1 MVFKYLFTIGPTVSK
16 SNKPRKS
23 TATGTGGG
31 SGLFESTKMQS
42 LMKQLSHNP
51 EILQTV
57 IENPDMA
64 ASMIQ
69 NHPLLAG
76 KPEMQNQLKNMI
88 STFVQQPQNPELQ
101 VSKNIEQYKSC
112 SRNNPG

>member
-23 TATGTGGG
+23 TGTGTGGG
-31 SGLFESTKMQS
+31 SGLFGSTEMQS
-42 LMKQLSHNP
+42 LMQQLSHNP
-51 EILQTV
+51 EIMQTV
-57 IENPDMA
+57 IENPDKA

-76 KPEMQNQLKNMI
+76 KPEMQNQLKNMM
-88 STFVQQPQNPELQ
+88 STFVQQPQNPEVQ
-101 VSKNIEQYKSC
+101 VSKNIEHYIVIGK
-112 SRNNPG
+112 NK